1 MNERIHKT
9 DQLQSSLSIET
20 LQDIIR
26 NYQRTEQRL
35 QELERYTR
43 HERKKAEHLLREKY
57 RTNHEKPKQQQQSIE
72 FFIPINNDNHSFKKI
87 NKKKIL
93 KEQQKTS
100 TIDTTH
106 RVRFDIPENHNIP
119 INSLNEQNKND
130 DLDDLSRRC
139 DDLLSRLKTD
149 RNQRT
154 ILKNK
159 DCNSYLQ
166 KSSSQPID
174 KSITLRQVLTF
185 LRSSDP
191 NILNEE
197 INQVLKKKHEQP
209 STYNDELERSP
220 ISEIQRRNYLR
231 TEILRIRLRQHHLLH
246 SGTKIDDSLKM
257 IDI

>member
-20 LQDIIR
+20 LQDIVR

-43 HERKKAEHLLREKY
+43 HEH
-57 RTNHEKPKQQQQSIE
+57 
-72 FFIPINNDNHSFKKI
+72 
-87 NKKKIL
+87 
-93 KEQQKTS
+93 
-100 TIDTTH
+100 
-106 RVRFDIPENHNIP
+106 
-119 INSLNEQNKND
+119 
-130 DLDDLSRRC
+130 DLSRRC

-166 KSSSQPID
+166 KSSSQQID
-174 KSITLRQVLTF
+174 QSITLRQVLTF

-209 STYNDELERSP
+209 STYNDELEKSP

>member
-20 LQDIIR
+20 LQDIVR

-57 RTNHEKPKQQQQSIE
+57 RTKHEKPKPEQKSVG
-72 FFIPINNDNHSFKKI
+72 FFIPLDNDNHSHEKI

-106 RVRFDIPENHNIP
+106 RVRFNIP
-119 INSLNEQNKND
+119 INSSNEQNKND

-166 KSSSQPID
+166 KSPSQQID
-174 KSITLRQVLTF
+174 QSITLRQVLTF

-197 INQVLKKKHEQP
+197 INQVLQKKHEQP